1 MVGRALV
8 AQLQS
13 GVLLFVLSMKQC
25 GATRHQIVLRQE
37 QMH

>member
-37 QMH
+37 QTH